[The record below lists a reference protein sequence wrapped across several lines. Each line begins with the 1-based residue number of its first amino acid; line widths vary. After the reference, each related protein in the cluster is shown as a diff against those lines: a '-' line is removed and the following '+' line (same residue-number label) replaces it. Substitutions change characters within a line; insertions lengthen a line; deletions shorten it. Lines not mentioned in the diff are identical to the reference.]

1 MGLNNDLSG
10 IKVSINNSLILPLEN
25 KKANSLL
32 IFGNTINFFGQLDND
47 GNLALNEMNNNDQN
61 HFFWLVQRL
70 QQKTKVYII
79 GEAEEKEYYERL
91 FRMLYKNLRLKVYYK
106 FLETTNDNPKGYL
119 IYMKQFKN
127 MKFDYIVGNPP
138 FGSTGGD
145 TLHLK
150 CTDMV
155 YDKFNKKMIIIMPF
169 GFVTKDTHSFKKYQ
183 EKFAPKLQYVKEIAG
198 SNFEGT
204 KMFSTAI
211 YEFTNNETNK
221 TIIEDISGKKIEKT
235 DLTNVSKFNEY
246 ENKIIYYL
254 LNQNSQIIIG
264 DCGRLNSWK
273 SQVKNLQEEEY
284 KNKLLSIINYACRK
298 LKPYYDE
305 NIFTFGLLVNRSN
318 GGMNGTYLTQKNGQI
333 FSSYNEFIEHFYKNP
348 IAIGYNC
355 LLFKSFKEAENCKLA
370 LQNPLLRFCLYKSQK
385 DQNIT
390 QKLYKYIPA
399 IDWEDSRCLTDEG
412 LLEMC
417 GCPLDKAKEY
427 AEYVKNYVET
437 RDKEIESRKKGK
449 KK

>member
-1 MGLNNDLSG
+1 MGLNNDLSS
-10 IKVSINNSLILPLEN
+10 IKVSVNNSLILPLEN

-32 IFGNTINFFGQLDND
+32 IFGNTINFFGRLDND
-47 GNLALNEMNNNDQN
+47 GNLALNEMNNNDRN
-61 HFFWLVQRL
+61 HFFWLVKRL

-91 FRMLYKNLRLKVYYK
+91 FKTLYNKFKLKVYYK
-106 FLETTNDNPKGYL
+106 FLETTNDDPKGYL
-119 IYMKQFKN
+119 TYMKQFNN

-138 FGSTGGD
+138 FGSVGGD

-169 GFVTKDTHSFKKYQ
+169 GFVTKDTRSFKKYQ

-204 KMFSTAI
+204 CMFSTAI
-211 YEFTNNETNK
+211 YEFTNEETNT
-221 TIIEDISGKKIEKT
+221 TIIEDIDGNKIEKT
-235 DLTNVSKFNEY
+235 DLSKFTWFTKY
-246 ENKIIYYL
+246 EQHILNYL
-254 LNQNSQIIIG
+254 EKQNSINICFGSGGYDRYWRTYQQKLNENEFRLWLNNNIEHSLSKVKDNFSNYIYLITNLDNGAMNGNYMTSKTGQII
-264 DCGRLNSWK
+264 
-273 SQVKNLQEEEY
+273 SQYNNLFEFFKTIKPAY
-284 KNKLLSIINYACRK
+284 RVLPFKSIIA
-298 LKPYYDE
+298 
-305 NIFTFGLLVNRSN
+305 
-318 GGMNGTYLTQKNGQI
+318 
-333 FSSYNEFIEHFYKNP
+333 
-348 IAIGYNC
+348 
-355 LLFKSFKEAENCKLA
+355 AENCKIA
-370 LQNPLLRFCLYKSQK
+370 LQNPLLRFILFKTQI
-385 DQNIT
+385 DQHIYDKKT
-390 QKLYKYIPA
+390 YKYIPD

-417 GCPLDKAKEY
+417 GCPSDKAKEY
-427 AEYVKNYVET
+427 AEYVKKYVET